1 MLNSRKVFLFTLL
14 FFLTIFCIYY
24 LLYRL
29 GVMAVLPDNYNLLRN
44 DADWYYKITEIG
56 YYYQPK
62 AIGNTAFFPF
72 FPFFWK
78 FTGLS
83 SLGISVIN
91 LLLFC
96 AALSLLN
103 QVYKFTLFNLLFI
116 CTIPSFIFFIV
127 PYSEALFF
135 LFGSIYIY
143 GLCRGSFL
151 HQGIGLLG
159 SGLTRSVVT
168 IFIPAVFIVEI
179 CIFLFYTERKWGD
192 FKDCLMKL
200 LYQCSL
206 CLLSIG
212 IVAVYQYTAIGKWFY
227 FIEIQQ
233 YWGRHFQWP
242 TLPFTTFTPQSAMGM
257 DTIGLSMGFTAIA
270 LFLFLINKVWY
281 RKVDRKLNK
290 NYDRA
295 LIFSLCYFIF
305 ISILDVFFT
314 NDYQGHTKIWSIN
327 RHLLCTPY
335 FFVILFGLRSSR
347 WSGVVGQRFF
357 MAGVTMIFLTTLFLT
372 QISTYPIQLIYFIFF
387 SVYLLKYIIIQ
398 GPLDGMERILH
409 ALFVSIN
416 VMFYL
421 IYMQN
426 YLQNGWLG

>member
-29 GVMAVLPDNYNLLRN
+29 GVIAVLPDNYNLLRN

-56 YYYQPK
+56 YHYQPET
-62 AIGNTAFFPF
+62 IGNTAFFPF

-83 SLGISVIN
+83 PLAISVVN

-96 AALSLLN
+96 AALSLLHI
-103 QVYKFTLFNLLFI
+103 VYKFSLFNLLFI
-116 CTIPSFIFFIV
+116 CTIPSFIFFMV

-143 GLCRGSFL
+143 GLCRGSVL
-151 HQGIGLLG
+151 NQGIGLLG

-168 IFIPAVFIVEI
+168 IFIPAIFIVET
-179 CIFLFYTERKWGD
+179 CMFFFYTERKWID
-192 FKDCLMKL
+192 LKDSLKRFF
-200 LYQCSL
+200 YQCSI
-206 CLLSIG
+206 CLTSIG

-233 YWGRHFQWP
+233 YWGRHFQLP
-242 TLPFTTFTPQSAMGM
+242 SLPFTTFSPKSAMGM
-257 DTIGLSMGFTAIA
+257 DTIGLSLGLIAAA
-270 LFLFLINKVWY
+270 LFILLLYKLRNEA
-281 RKVDRKLNK
+281 RKMLDK

-295 LIFSLCYFIF
+295 LIFSLCYFTF

-314 NDYQGHTKIWSIN
+314 DDYQGHTKIWSIN

-335 FFVILFGLRSSR
+335 FFVILFELRSSR
-347 WSGVVGQRFF
+347 WSGTIGRRFYMVGI
-357 MAGVTMIFLTTLFLT
+357 TIILLSTLFLT
-372 QISTYPIQLIYFIFF
+372 QVSAYPIQLIYYVFF
-387 SVYLLKYIIIQ
+387 SVYLLRYIIIQ
-398 GPLDGMERILH
+398 DPVDRVERIVH
-409 ALFVSIN
+409 VLFISVNI
-416 VMFYL
+416 MFYL

-426 YLQNGWLG
+426 YLQNGWIG